1 MINTDKY
8 FLDIA
13 RAVARQST
21 CLDKQVGCVIVSQD
35 NQIISCGYNDA
46 PSKCPECTRKSVC
59 FKEKNGFCM
68 ATHAEINALIK
79 AGERAKGGYLYVTL
93 EPCFECAKA
102 IINAKIS
109 EVYYSQVNGHNLR
122 RKAEMQH
129 LFGLVGISLK
139 YI

>member
-1 MINTDKY
+1 MINADKY

-13 RAVARQST
+13 RAVAKQST

-35 NQIISCGYNDA
+35 NQIISCGYNGA
-46 PSKCPECTRKSVC
+46 PAKCPECIRTGVC

-79 AGERAKGGYLYVTL
+79 AGERAKGGKLYVTL

-109 EVYYSQVNGHNLR
+109 EIYYGQVNGHSLR
-122 RKAEMQH
+122 RQAEMQH
-129 LFGLVGISLK
+129 LFNLVGISLK